1 MVLSPG
7 NVSKYEFLTCKYV
20 FPEKALLE
28 KAATIK
34 RFHYSPLGSEL
45 KRQTGIAKD
54 HYKVLKHQKKK
65 VIENNRGYR
74 DDKKKV

>member
-7 NVSKYEFLTCKYV
+7 NVSKYGFLTCKYV

-34 RFHYSPLGSEL
+34 RFDYSRLGSEL
-45 KRQTGIAKD
+45 ERQTGIAKD
-54 HYKVLKHQKKK
+54 HYKVLKDQKK
-65 VIENNRGYR
+65 VIENNRGDR

>member
-34 RFHYSPLGSEL
+34 RFDYSRLGSEL
-45 KRQTGIAKD
+45 ERQTGIAKD
-54 HYKVLKHQKKK
+54 HYKVLKDQKK
-65 VIENNRGYR
+65 VIENNRGDR
-74 DDKKKV
+74 DDKRKV